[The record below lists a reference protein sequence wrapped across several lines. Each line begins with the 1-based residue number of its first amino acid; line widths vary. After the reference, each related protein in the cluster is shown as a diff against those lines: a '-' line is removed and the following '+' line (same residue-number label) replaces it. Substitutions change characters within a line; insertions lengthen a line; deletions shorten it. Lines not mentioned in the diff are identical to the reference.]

1 MQNCI
6 KGQSVRKVESPCL
19 REMRLSEV
27 CGTLT
32 LTDSAILLALEV
44 FFLSYLK
51 ELNFFSKYLVLMNV
65 FLFCFGLLAVNV
77 CEDNKFY
84 RLLYILSAY

>member
-1 MQNCI
+1 MLSLAVTSAHE
-6 KGQSVRKVESPCL
+6 KL
-19 REMRLSEV
+19 RAPALEIRLSEV

-32 LTDSAILLALEV
+32 RTDSAILMALSFF
-44 FFLSYLK
+44 FFLLF
-51 ELNFFSKYLVLMNV
+51 ERVNFFSKYLDLLLNI
-65 FLFCFGLLAVNV
+65 FFFCFGLLAVNV